1 MQEELNTH
9 ANADPEQDTP
19 LTVKPIMVYDGACG
33 FCRFWV
39 SRWQRNT
46 LNEVTFTPYQQ
57 VPKLYHGIT
66 RRHFSKSVYL
76 ITKYRRLRGAAAVFE
91 VLALGGNDFWN
102 SVYYNV
108 VLADVV
114 FEAGYQ
120 LIAANRNFFFWLTK
134 LFYKE
139 ARTYDKPEVLRSH
152 APGKQ

>member
-1 MQEELNTH
+1 MQEELNTTPDI
-9 ANADPEQDTP
+9 NPEQDSAFTF
-19 LTVKPIMVYDGACG
+19 KPTMVYDGNCG
-33 FCRFWV
+33 FCRYWV

-46 LNEVTFTPYQQ
+46 INEVTYIPYQQ
-57 VPKLYHGIT
+57 IPKLYNGIT
-66 RRHFSKSVYL
+66 RRQFSKSVYL

-91 VLALGGNDFWN
+91 VLALGGNNFWN

-120 LIAANRNFFFWLTK
+120 FIAANRNFFFKLTK

-139 ARTYDKPEVLRSH
+139 ARLYDTQA
-152 APGKQ
+152 APPYRH